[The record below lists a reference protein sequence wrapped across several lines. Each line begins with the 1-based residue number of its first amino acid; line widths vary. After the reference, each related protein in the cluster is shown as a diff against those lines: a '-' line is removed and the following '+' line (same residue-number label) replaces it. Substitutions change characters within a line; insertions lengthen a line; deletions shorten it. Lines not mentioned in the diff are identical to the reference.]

1 LQNPKPQTKTP
12 NLKPLDPKEQ
22 TSGPEL
28 LAAHLMC
35 ILDLGLP
42 IGGGEERRGGEE
54 EGKKKEERKN
64 SDMST

>member
-1 LQNPKPQTKTP
+1 M
-12 NLKPLDPKEQ
+12 
-22 TSGPEL
+22 

-54 EGKKKEERKN
+54 EGNKKEERKN